1 MRIYAGVQAMR
12 GVAALSVVCGHAV
25 SARPDMVGS
34 DLAEG
39 ALTILASGVDVFF
52 VISGF
57 IIATTAAA
65 QDHPLIFA
73 FRRAV
78 RIYPIYW
85 LVLLVAFVS
94 SSWIALS
101 PGQPPALDLGLMFAW
116 TYPNWYVAPAWSIA
130 FEMHFY
136 VAVAAVLA
144 IRRNRLFELLFAG
157 LGIVLTAMIF
167 RLPLGI
173 YSHPLILEF
182 GAGVGIAYL
191 QRSGRL
197 RFSSRTL
204 AASAGLFVAGW
215 YWIFVQGSTDPQFA
229 RVPTFGLG
237 AALLIHAV
245 VSAEIE
251 GQSFSPLLEWFGN
264 ISYTL
269 YVVHYVVIKWVA
281 SFTGVWLLS
290 TTGTIIASILL
301 SIALAY
307 GLHVT
312 IEAPILSWGR
322 KLSLTRP
329 CKSTLD
335 APSKEGGVRPSAPA
349 E

>member
-1 MRIYAGVQAMR
+1 M
-12 GVAALSVVCGHAV
+12 
-25 SARPDMVGS
+25 
-34 DLAEG
+34 
-39 ALTILASGVDVFF
+39 
-52 VISGF
+52 
-57 IIATTAAA
+57 
-65 QDHPLIFA
+65 
-73 FRRAV
+73 
-78 RIYPIYW
+78 
-85 LVLLVAFVS
+85 
-94 SSWIALS
+94 
-101 PGQPPALDLGLMFAW
+101 
-116 TYPNWYVAPAWSIA
+116 
-130 FEMHFY
+130 
-136 VAVAAVLA
+136 
-144 IRRNRLFELLFAG
+144 
-157 LGIVLTAMIF
+157 
-167 RLPLGI
+167 
-173 YSHPLILEF
+173 
-182 GAGVGIAYL
+182 
-191 QRSGRL
+191 
-197 RFSSRTL
+197 
-204 AASAGLFVAGW
+204 AGW